1 MSVITH
7 PDGTQIAAGPAG
19 HTTIT
24 HADGTLRVIHPDG
37 RMVITHTDG
46 TEITTV
52 DHAVTKTELQAD
64 GSWRTTTTT
73 TVKPAPVDRKA
84 FLQANYP
91 KTISDVSKEWLS
103 ELLQKKLT
111 AHSVLKVL
119 DAGVT
124 SDAAIFALEY
134 AAGESGPASIC
145 LKYAKETESNRE
157 FAMGANM
164 YAKELF
170 FFNNIC
176 QAVAAVMTI
185 PETIGVFIDDEKPDE
200 FYCIAMEDLNLKND
214 SIDQIEGVT
223 IEDCKKLGSMAA
235 RFHAAFWE
243 HALLKD
249 DVVCAGKR

>member
-1 MSVITH
+1 
-7 PDGTQIAAGPAG
+7 
-19 HTTIT
+19 
-24 HADGTLRVIHPDG
+24 
-37 RMVITHTDG
+37 MVITHTDG

-64 GSWRTTTTT
+64 GSWRT

-134 AAGESGPASIC
+134 AAGEGRRGRCCHSGSPGLSFSLRQGISAYIM
-145 LKYAKETESNRE
+145 T
-157 FAMGANM
+157 ANCTG
-164 YAKELF
+164 L
-170 FFNNIC
+170 
-176 QAVAAVMTI
+176 Q
-185 PETIGVFIDDEKPDE
+185 
-200 FYCIAMEDLNLKND
+200 ND
-214 SIDQIEGVT
+214 STSLVQAR
-223 IEDCKKLGSMAA
+223 AA
-235 RFHAAFWE
+235 QRPSA
-243 HALLKD
+243 
-249 DVVCAGKR
+249 